1 MKTKISVYWMHCKSC
16 ELLIENKLLDL
27 PWVKL
32 NNISLEN
39 NYIDIDVKSE
49 NDIEKIK
56 ETIEELWYSLE
67 KKEEEKND
75 ILDYILIFSIFIC
88 IWFLFLIIK
97 DVKFLDEII
106 KSNNLNFFII
116 LLIWF
121 IASISTCLA
130 VTGWIVL
137 WFSKYIDTSTNTYS
151 HLKTQFNF
159 HIWRI
164 IWFTI
169 FGGILWSI
177 WWFLWW
183 FWFLNKFLLL
193 LAWIFML
200 YMWLNML
207 GFVKFKLSMPKAFW
221 NKILSIKNPVFAPI
235 VWALTFFLPCWFTQ
249 SLQIY
254 AASSWN
260 FISWAIIMWTF
271 ALWTLPVLFRI
282 WFWSSYFKDKD
293 FYYINKVIWVLVI
306 YFAIFILSGFS
317 NMFNINIPL
326 SNNTTQ
332 TNVNLVELKELT
344 IIHNW
349 SWFEDVVLE
358 WAKNY
363 KLTILPENDWLGCM
377 FALTIPWID
386 ENEYQIKKWVPIII
400 DIKNPNPWKYKA
412 VCTAMG
418 MKHWNIIIK

>member
-137 WFSKYIDTSTNTYS
+137 WFSKYIDTSTNTYG
-151 HLKTQFNF
+151 HLKTQINF

-164 IWFTI
+164 IWFAI
-169 FGGILWSI
+169 FGWILWSI

-183 FWFLNKFLLL
+183 FWLLNKILLL
-193 LAWIFML
+193 VAWIFML
-200 YMWLNML
+200 YMWLNIL

-221 NKILSIKNPVFAPI
+221 NKILSLKNPAFAPI
-235 VWALTFFLPCWFTQ
+235 IWALTFFLPCWFTQ

-254 AASSWN
+254 ATSSWS
-260 FISWAIIMWTF
+260 FLSWAIIMWTF
-271 ALWTLPVLFRI
+271 AIWTLPVLFRI

-293 FYYINKVIWVLVI
+293 FYYVNKIIWVLVV

-326 SNNTTQ
+326 SNNTTK

-344 IIHNW
+344 ITHNW
-349 SWFEDVVLE
+349 FWFDDIILE

-363 KLTILPENDWLGCM
+363 KLTIMPESDGLSCM
-377 FALTIPWID
+377 FALTIPGID
-386 ENEYQIKKWVPIII
+386 ENEYFIKKWVPIII
-400 DIKNPNPWKYKA
+400 NIKNPNPWKYKA
-412 VCTAMG
+412 VCTSMW

>member
-97 DVKFLDEII
+97 DIKILDEII

-137 WFSKYIDTSTNTYS
+137 WFSKYIDTSTNTYG
-151 HLKTQFNF
+151 HLKTQINF

-164 IWFTI
+164 IWFAI
-169 FGGILWSI
+169 FGWILWSI

-183 FWFLNKFLLL
+183 FWLLNKILLL
-193 LAWIFML
+193 VAWIFML
-200 YMWLNML
+200 YMWLNIL

-221 NKILSIKNPVFAPI
+221 NKILSLKNPAFAPI
-235 VWALTFFLPCWFTQ
+235 IWALTFFLPCWFTQ

-254 AASSWN
+254 ATSSWS
-260 FISWAIIMWTF
+260 FLSWAIIMWTF
-271 ALWTLPVLFRI
+271 AIWTLPVLFRI

-293 FYYINKVIWVLVI
+293 FYYVNKIIWVLVV

-326 SNNTTQ
+326 SNNTTK

-344 IIHNW
+344 ITHNW
-349 SWFEDVVLE
+349 FWFDDIILE

-363 KLTILPENDWLGCM
+363 KLTIMPESDGLSCM
-377 FALTIPWID
+377 FALTIPGID
-386 ENEYQIKKWVPIII
+386 ENEYFIKKWVPIII
-400 DIKNPNPWKYKA
+400 NIKNPNPWKYKA
-412 VCTAMG
+412 VCTSMW